1 MAFSVV
7 GREGTFRA
15 V

>member
-7 GREGTFRA
+7 YQ
-15 V
+15 VWL